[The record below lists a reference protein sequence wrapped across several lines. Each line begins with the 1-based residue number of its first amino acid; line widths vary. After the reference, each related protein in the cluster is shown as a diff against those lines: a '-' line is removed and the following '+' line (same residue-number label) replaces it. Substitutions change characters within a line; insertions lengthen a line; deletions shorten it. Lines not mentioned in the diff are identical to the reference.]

1 MMGFLKRFFS
11 RKNNADHEN
20 DVQDMTDDLF
30 PEENDLDH
38 RKVGHY
44 VLDHCEQIIESAREL
59 GEEKKEYDIV
69 TSYLKD
75 IEFLTDLPEEQ
86 KALIRDVAENISK
99 LHQERDQYLNMS
111 KKISDA
117 QYVMLEQMEP
127 DIQDTVRRMRENEA
141 YQTTIKH
148 DMAYLE
154 GEKMQWTLLRSE
166 LLHEKYV
173 LRIASYIVFSAFF
186 LCLILLVVL
195 QAGFSVDI
203 TWGWIVLATLAAG
216 GGFFIFVRYQNAVS
230 GIARAES
237 NANRAISLL
246 NKTKIKYVN
255 ITNAVDY
262 ACEKYH
268 VRNARE
274 LEYQW
279 EQYLEEVRRKER
291 YMRTNDDLDYYN
303 QKLIRLLKE
312 YRLYD
317 AKAWVDQP
325 LALIHP
331 GEMSEMKHNLL
342 VRRQKL
348 RARIQYNANV
358 VEQERAQ
365 IDHLMSLH
373 PEYEEE
379 IRGIIQSVDKLSVG
393 EI

>member
-1 MMGFLKRFFS
+1 MGFLRRIFS
-11 RKNNADHEN
+11 RKNDADSGQK
-20 DVQDMTDDLF
+20 VQEATDDLF
-30 PEENDLDH
+30 PEEKEPDQ

-86 KALIRDVAENISK
+86 KAPIRDVAENILK
-99 LHQERDQYLNMS
+99 LNQERDQYLNMS
-111 KKISDA
+111 KKISDV
-117 QYVMLEQMEP
+117 QYVMLEQLEQDIP
-127 DIQDTVRRMRENEA
+127 DVVRKMRENET
-141 YQTTIKH
+141 YQATIKH

-154 GEKMQWTLLRSE
+154 GEKMQWTLMRSE

-173 LRIASYIVFSAFF
+173 LRIASYIVFSAFLLF
-186 LCLILLVVL
+186 MILLLVL

-203 TWGWIVLATLAAG
+203 TWGWIAVAALAAG
-216 GGFFIFVRYQNAVS
+216 GGFFIFMRYQNAVT
-230 GIARAES
+230 GIARAET
-237 NANRAISLL
+237 NANHAISLL

-268 VRNARE
+268 VKNARD

-291 YMRTNDDLDYYN
+291 YMRTNDDLGYYN
-303 QKLIRLLKE
+303 KKLVTLLEE

-317 AKAWVDQP
+317 AKAWIDQP
-325 LALIHP
+325 LALVNP
-331 GEMSEMKHNLL
+331 GEMSEMKHHLL

-348 RARIQYNANV
+348 RARIQYNAKV
-358 VEQERAQ
+358 VETERAQ
-365 IDHLMSLH
+365 IDRLMALH

>member
-1 MMGFLKRFFS
+1 MGFLRRFFFQ
-11 RKNNADHEN
+11 KKGTEN
-20 DVQDMTDDLF
+20 GQDVAEELY
-30 PEENDLDH
+30 PEEMESDQ
-38 RKVGHY
+38 RKIGHY

-86 KALIRDVAENISK
+86 KAPIRDVAENILK
-99 LHQERDQYLNMS
+99 LNEQRDQYLQMS

-117 QYVMLEQMEP
+117 QYVMLEQMEQDIP
-127 DIQDTVRRMRENEA
+127 DVVQRMRENEA
-141 YQTTIKH
+141 YQATIKH

-173 LRIASYIVFSAFF
+173 LRIASCIVFSAFF
-186 LCLILLVVL
+186 LLLILLLVL

-203 TWGWIVLATLAAG
+203 TWGWIVLAALAAG
-216 GGFFIFVRYQNAVS
+216 GGFYIFVRYQNAAT
-230 GIARAES
+230 GIVRAEM
-237 NANRAISLL
+237 NANHAISLL

-268 VRNARE
+268 VKNVRD

-279 EQYLEEVRRKER
+279 QQYLEEVRRKER
-291 YMRTNDDLDYYN
+291 YMRTNDDLAYYN
-303 QKLIRLLKE
+303 KKLVTLLEE

-317 AKAWVDQP
+317 AKVWVDQP
-325 LALIHP
+325 FALVNS

-358 VEQERAQ
+358 VETERAQ
-365 IDHLMSLH
+365 IDRLMALH
-373 PEYEEE
+373 PEYEDE

-393 EI
+393 E

>member
-1 MMGFLKRFFS
+1 M
-11 RKNNADHEN
+11 
-20 DVQDMTDDLF
+20 
-30 PEENDLDH
+30 
-38 RKVGHY
+38 
-44 VLDHCEQIIESAREL
+44 
-59 GEEKKEYDIV
+59 
-69 TSYLKD
+69 
-75 IEFLTDLPEEQ
+75 
-86 KALIRDVAENISK
+86 
-99 LHQERDQYLNMS
+99 
-111 KKISDA
+111 
-117 QYVMLEQMEP
+117 
-127 DIQDTVRRMRENEA
+127 
-141 YQTTIKH
+141 
-148 DMAYLE
+148 
-154 GEKMQWTLLRSE
+154 
-166 LLHEKYV
+166 
-173 LRIASYIVFSAFF
+173 
-186 LCLILLVVL
+186 
-195 QAGFSVDI
+195 
-203 TWGWIVLATLAAG
+203 
-216 GGFFIFVRYQNAVS
+216 RYQNAVS

>member
-1 MMGFLKRFFS
+1 MRFLKRLFS
-11 RKNNADHEN
+11 KKKNMNREGEAFEA
-20 DVQDMTDDLF
+20 TDERF
-30 PEENDLDH
+30 PEEQETDLH
-38 RKVGHY
+38 KIGHY

-59 GEEKKEYDIV
+59 GEEKKEYEIV

-86 KALIRDVAENISK
+86 KAPIREVTENILK
-99 LHQERDQYLNMS
+99 LNKERDQYLNMS
-111 KKISDA
+111 KKISDS
-117 QYVMLEQMEP
+117 QYVMLEQMEQEIP
-127 DIQDTVRRMRENEA
+127 DVVRRMRENET
-141 YQTTIKH
+141 YQATIKH
-148 DMAYLE
+148 DMACLE

-186 LCLILLVVL
+186 LLMILLFVL

-203 TWGWIVLATLAAG
+203 TWGWIVLAALATG
-216 GGFFIFVRYQNAVS
+216 GGFFIFVRYQNDVL
-230 GIARAES
+230 GIARAEL
-237 NANRAISLL
+237 NANHAISLL

-268 VRNARE
+268 VKNARD

-279 EQYLEEVRRKER
+279 EQYVEETKRKER

-303 QKLIRLLKE
+303 SKLLRLLEE

-325 LALIHP
+325 LALVHP

-348 RARIQYNANV
+348 RARIQYNAKV
-358 VEQERAQ
+358 VETERAQ
-365 IDHLMSLH
+365 IDRLMALH
-373 PEYEEE
+373 PEYEDE

>member
-1 MMGFLKRFFS
+1 MGLFGRIFS
-11 RKNNADHEN
+11 RKTEPDSELKM
-20 DVQDMTDDLF
+20 QEMTDELF
-30 PEENDLDH
+30 PEEKEPDQ

-44 VLDHCEQIIESAREL
+44 VLDHCEQIIESSREL

-75 IEFLTDLPEEQ
+75 IEFLAELPEEQ
-86 KALIRDVAENISK
+86 KAPIREVAENILK
-99 LHQERDQYLNMS
+99 LNRERDQYLNMS

-117 QYVMLEQMEP
+117 QYVMLEQMEQDIP
-127 DIQDTVRRMRENEA
+127 DVVRQMRENEA
-141 YQTTIKH
+141 YQATIKH

-166 LLHEKYV
+166 LMHEKYV
-173 LRIASYIVFSAFF
+173 LRIASYVVFSAFF
-186 LCLILLVVL
+186 LLLILLGVL
-195 QAGFSVDI
+195 QAGFSIDI
-203 TWGWIVLATLAAG
+203 TWGWLIVAALAAG
-216 GGFFIFVRYQNAVS
+216 GGFLIFVRYQNAVT
-230 GIARAES
+230 GIARAET
-237 NANRAISLL
+237 NANHAISLL

-262 ACEKYH
+262 VCEKYH
-268 VRNARE
+268 VKNARD

-291 YMRTNDDLDYYN
+291 YMRTNDDLGYYN
-303 QKLIRLLKE
+303 KKLVTLLNE

-317 AKAWVDQP
+317 SKAWVEHP
-325 LALIHP
+325 LALINP
-331 GEMSEMKHNLL
+331 SEMSEMKHNLL

-358 VEQERAQ
+358 VETERAQ
-365 IDHLMSLH
+365 IDRLMALH

-379 IRGIIQSVDKLSVG
+379 IRGIVQSVDKLSVG
-393 EI
+393 DI

>member
-20 DVQDMTDDLF
+20 DVQGMTDDLF

-86 KALIRDVAENISK
+86 KAPIRDVAENISK

-291 YMRTNDDLDYYN
+291 YMRMNDDLDYYN